1 LVLLAAVAALLAGCN
16 GGGNDDEAR
25 EILRQGL
32 GGTIG
37 TARLTVDLTAR
48 LEGIPQQRAP
58 VKIELNGPYR
68 SGPAGGLPDA
78 DLDVT
83 ISGGG
88 QTFSMGLLSTGERAF
103 VEFGGTAY
111 EVSAETVK
119 RLNGRGGRGGTGLR
133 GALQQRF
140 GVDPLEWV
148 VDARDEGEATIGDD
162 ETRHVRADVDVNKTL
177 EDLNQVVAR
186 TAAPGRPPPTLDD
199 DQIESIGE
207 VIDDPK
213 LDVYVGRDDGKIRRF
228 SLDLAF
234 EVPEGDRKRFNGLKS
249 GTITLD
255 VELTEVGQPQRI
267 EEPRSSRPYSELNE
281 LLGGRGIL
289 GLLFGATTGTPQPGS
304 PNTPSPEQLRAY
316 RECID
321 QAKPSDTATIER
333 CNELLR

>member
-1 LVLLAAVAALLAGCN
+1 MAALLAGCN

-25 EILRQGL
+25 EILRKGL

-68 SGPAGGLPDA
+68 SDPSGGLPDA
-78 DLDVT
+78 DLDVA

-88 QTFSMGLLSTGERAF
+88 QTFSLGLLSTGDRAY

-111 EVSAETVK
+111 EADSETVK
-119 RLNGRGGRGGTGLR
+119 RLNGDGSARGGPGLR
-133 GALQQRF
+133 GALQSRF
-140 GVDPLEWV
+140 GVDPLNWV
-148 VDARDEGEATIGDD
+148 VDASDEGEATIGRE
-162 ETRHVRADVDVNKTL
+162 ETRHVRADVDVKKVLT
-177 EDLNQVVAR
+177 DLNRVVAR

-199 DQIESIGE
+199 QQVESITE
-207 VIDDPK
+207 VVDDPK

-234 EVPEGDRKRFNGLKS
+234 EVPEDDRRRLNGLES

-255 VELTEVGQPQRI
+255 VELTEVGRPQRI
-267 EEPRSSRPYSELNE
+267 EAPRSSRPYSELNK
-281 LLGGRGIL
+281 LLGGRGII
-289 GLLFGATTGTPQPGS
+289 GLLFGATTGAPQPGGEAG
-304 PNTPSPEQLRAY
+304 PSPDQLRAY